1 MAKTNPDIQ
10 LTPKEEE
17 VMQILWDNGA
27 LFVKEIVA
35 LMPDP
40 KPHVNTISTFV
51 RILEQKGVVTHETHG
66 GSYKYKPLIPRENVR
81 KKTLGTLLKNYF
93 NNSGKGLVS
102 ALVEEEKV
110 SVDELKELINIKK
123 KKK

>member
-1 MAKTNPDIQ
+1 MKKNNSEIQ

-27 LFVKEIVA
+27 LYVKEIVA

-51 RILEQKGVVTHETHG
+51 RALEQKGIVTHETHG
-66 GSYKYKPLIPRENVR
+66 GSFKYKALLQRDKIR
-81 KKTLGTLLKNYF
+81 KKSLKTLLKKYF
-93 NNSGKGLVS
+93 NNSGIGLVS
-102 ALVEEEKV
+102 ALVEDEEI
-110 SVDELKELINIKK
+110 SSEELKELINIIESKE
-123 KKK
+123 

>member
-1 MAKTNPDIQ
+1 MGKNNSEIQ

-27 LFVKEIVA
+27 LYVKEIVA

-51 RILEQKGVVTHETHG
+51 RALEQKGIVTHEAHG
-66 GSYKYKPLIPRENVR
+66 GSFKYKALLQRDKIR
-81 KKTLGTLLKNYF
+81 KKSLKMLLKKYF
-93 NNSGKGLVS
+93 NNSGIGLVS
-102 ALVEEEKV
+102 ALVEDEEI
-110 SVDELKELINIKK
+110 SSEELKELINIIESKK
-123 KKK
+123 

>member
-1 MAKTNPDIQ
+1 MAKRNPDIQ

-17 VMQILWDNGA
+17 VMQILWDNGPM
-27 LFVKEIVA
+27 FVKEIVA

-40 KPHVNTISTFV
+40 KPHINTVSTFV
-51 RILEQKGVVTHETHG
+51 RLLEQKGAVTHEAHKM
-66 GSYKYKPLIPRENVR
+66 SFKYKAVIQRDKVR
-81 KKTLGTLLKNYF
+81 KKSLGTLLKNYF

-110 SVDELKELINIKK
+110 SVDELKELINIIESKK
-123 KKK
+123 

>member
-1 MAKTNPDIQ
+1 MGKNNSEIQ

-27 LFVKEIVA
+27 LYVKEIVA

-51 RILEQKGVVTHETHG
+51 R
-66 GSYKYKPLIPRENVR
+66 
-81 KKTLGTLLKNYF
+81 
-93 NNSGKGLVS
+93 
-102 ALVEEEKV
+102 ALDKRA
-110 SVDELKELINIKK
+110 
-123 KKK
+123 